1 MNVFTFIIALVG
13 MVFGFITWWIK
24 LGIARS
30 SDDGDSGR
38 KRRRRRQRDAGD
50 PDLDALAAMAGSLTE
65 RIEVLES
72 ILDAEVPDWREQHER
87 TE

>member
-30 SDDGDSGR
+30 RGNDDTGKRRHRRRGRGGDSR
-38 KRRRRRQRDAGD
+38 
-50 PDLDALAAMAGSLTE
+50 DLDQLTAMADSLGE
-65 RIEVLES
+65 RIGVLES
-72 ILDAEVPDWREQHER
+72 ILDTEVPNWREQHER
-87 TE
+87 AG